1 MKKNVL
7 KLASFAAGLCVAMTL
22 TSCHNGEDYQEQTT
36 VVNNVVQLESRTLIV
51 RTNVA
56 ATVKVGSETK
66 TSTPNTDLEF
76 ANPAAAGTIQISATG
91 RQAKSIKYNFK
102 DGAMLYY
109 DVMLESAGQVFSQT
123 DVETNGATVSNG
135 TANEEDND
143 GVKASFSLGN
153 ETNTG
158 TTGNYSIT
166 VFTPDQDTSNENIAK
181 GTSLTEN
188 PLAID
193 CKPDGAEF
201 SNPIDVV
208 LNIPGSAGYNVG
220 VQTVNKK
227 GQIEKAVTTP
237 DGDVIT
243 AKIPHFSVWDVI
255 LALLCDNYTPTTKN
269 YDDVSVNAMNGKTT
283 VTVDFGYETDNET
296 ANSVIAKRLLKK
308 MFGTPKK
315 QITKTV
321 KWDAVEGTA
330 TVKTS
335 QAVNIYE
342 FISGEKT
349 VKVTV
354 YGKVTTKVSIETAQ
368 PQEVKTHGGG
378 SN

>member
-7 KLASFAAGLCVAMTL
+7 KLASLAAGLCIATTL
-22 TSCHNGEDYQEQTT
+22 TSCHNGEDAQTT
-36 VVNNVVQLESRTLIV
+36 LVPDVVQQEARLLTV
-51 RTNVA
+51 HTNVSA
-56 ATVKVGSETK
+56 KVEGVNFSFSYTGTDAVITNAPVSGSIKISADGRQTK
-66 TSTPNTDLEF
+66 T
-76 ANPAAAGTIQISATG
+76 IQF
-91 RQAKSIKYNFK
+91 NFK
-102 DGAMLYY
+102 DGAVLYY
-109 DVMLESAGQVFSQT
+109 DIFLESTGTVFSQT
-123 DVETNGATVSNG
+123 DVETNGVTVTNG
-135 TANEEDND
+135 DNNKNDND
-143 GVKASFSLGN
+143 GVEASFSLGT

-158 TTGNYSIT
+158 TTGSYSIT
-166 VFTPDQDTSNENIAK
+166 VFTPAQDTSNENIAK
-181 GTSLTEN
+181 GQNLTES

-193 CKPDGAEF
+193 CKPDGAVF

-220 VQTVNKK
+220 VQYVKK
-227 GQIEKAVTTP
+227 DGSIEKAGVTP
-237 DGDVIT
+237 NGDEIT

-269 YDDVSVNAMNGKTT
+269 YDDVSVNAMNGQTT

-296 ANSVIAKRLLKK
+296 VKSPIAKRLLKK
-308 MFGTPKK
+308 MFGTPYK

-321 KWDAVEGTA
+321 KWNAVEGTA

-342 FISGEKT
+342 FSSGEKT

>member
-123 DVETNGATVSNG
+123 DVETNGATVTNG
-135 TANEEDND
+135 DDNKNDND
-143 GVKASFSLGN
+143 GVEASFSLGS
-153 ETNTG
+153 ETNDG
-158 TTGNYSIT
+158 TTGDYSIT
-166 VFTPDQDTSNENIAK
+166 VFTPDEVTNGEDVTK
-181 GTSLTEN
+181 GQNLTET

-193 CKPDGAEF
+193 CKPDGAQF

-208 LNIPGSAGYNVG
+208 LNIPGSDGFDISVKSGDEVATSVQAGD
-220 VQTVNKK
+220 K
-227 GQIEKAVTTP
+227 
-237 DGDVIT
+237 IT
-243 AKIPHFSVWDVI
+243 AKIPHFSIWDVI
-255 LALLCDNYTPTTKN
+255 LNLACADIVSSTFM
-269 YDDVSVNAMNGKTT
+269 YDPVKVNAMEGQAS
-283 VTVDFGYETDNET
+283 VTVDFGYDTDVT
-296 ANSVIAKRLLKK
+296 SVIATRLLKK

-315 QITKTV
+315 QITKNV
-321 KWDAVEGTA
+321 KWNAVEGEATITA
-330 TVKTS
+330 SQVVKTYTFNS
-335 QAVNIYE
+335 KV
-342 FISGEKT
+342 KT
-349 VKVTV
+349 VKVAV
-354 YGKVTTKVSIETAQ
+354 YGKVTTGVSIETAQ